1 MPPNNNRNIDHRQ
14 SRRAAKVTAES
25 RVDFG
30 PPEFITDI
38 TFEDSIASLKATGM
52 LPMPQRGADG
62 HYSIRRYQV
71 KNPAYITRVTQTEV
85 DQAFN
90 DGADI
95 VVCINDR
102 QVFIAPDT
110 PYTPDRSM
118 RFCRCAEDSP
128 KCHCWDILNFTT
140 PDAGF
145 ADNLINHVRLS
156 KCVDQN
162 VVDDGSDLY
171 TAMVNNHDWWDGE
184 DSPAHNI
191 AAASLKDRTTKILDT
206 CRRCGKF
213 RATTHL
219 LPFSYSQPT
228 TTMDSAVIDMEAEN
242 EPFAAWL
249 HDATTGQMVPCT
261 YEQYFFATKNTH
273 IRAASFPLI

>member
-1 MPPNNNRNIDHRQ
+1 MPPKNNRNIDQRQ
-14 SRRAAKVTAES
+14 TRRPAKVTAES
-25 RVDFG
+25 RFDFA

-38 TFEDSIASLKATGM
+38 TFEDSIASLKGTGM
-52 LPMPQRGADG
+52 LPMPQHGADG

-95 VVCINDR
+95 VVCISDR
-102 QVFIAPDT
+102 QVFVAPST
-110 PYTPDRSM
+110 PYTLDRSI
-118 RFCRCAEDSP
+118 RFCGCAVDSP
-128 KCHCWDILNFTT
+128 QCHCMHILHCAT

-145 ADNLINHVRLS
+145 TDNLINHVRLS

-162 VVDDGSDLY
+162 ADDESDLY

-184 DSPAHNI
+184 DYPAFDI
-191 AAASLKDRTTKILDT
+191 AATSLNDRTTKILDT

-219 LPFSYSQPT
+219 LPFGYGRPT
-228 TTMDSAVIDMEAEN
+228 TTMDSAVMDMEDEH

-249 HDATTGQMVPCT
+249 HDAATGQMVPCT

-273 IRAASFPLI
+273 IRAASLPLI